1 MKAVLQAYRSTTN
14 ISLSST
20 TSAWLIAKVYNADKK
35 EIASTIEFN
44 SSEQEEYTAQTL
56 KFEYNKEHMQ
66 SKAKYITV
74 FFQSGYDTTI
84 SNMHRENGGYGS
96 SPFGEDRVVGSV
108 LKIDNVVLNYDYE

>member
-1 MKAVLQAYRSTTN
+1 
-14 ISLSST
+14 
-20 TSAWLIAKVYNADKK
+20 
-35 EIASTIEFN
+35 
-44 SSEQEEYTAQTL
+44 
-56 KFEYNKEHMQ
+56 MQ